1 MPEDRNKYGA
11 REATEQ
17 LIWTYGCRQ
26 FQPMLNGIGVKFP
39 FLSYRASAAAS
50 QPTHNC
56 RYCVGTAESREC
68 SMDLLKKV

>member
-17 LIWTYGCRQ
+17 LIWESGCHR
-26 FQPMLNGIGVKFP
+26 FQPMLIGIGVKFP

-56 RYCVGTAESREC
+56 
-68 SMDLLKKV
+68 